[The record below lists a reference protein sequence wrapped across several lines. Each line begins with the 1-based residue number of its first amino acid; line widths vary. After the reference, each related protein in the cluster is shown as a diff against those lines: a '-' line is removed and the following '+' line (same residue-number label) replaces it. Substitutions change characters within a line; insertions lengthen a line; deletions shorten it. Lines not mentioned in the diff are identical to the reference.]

1 MDKISR
7 LWYFK
12 DEEKIKDYKYLI
24 MQNLN
29 KEELEK
35 LSKKCEGDEI
45 IMRFKEKLNKLNES
59 NQYDTLIDQ
68 VDEDRFWKNTF
79 IKQGISKGLKQG
91 IAQEKENLARNMLK
105 DGVNI
110 GKIAKYTNLSEKYI
124 ATLRQ

>member
-59 NQYDTLIDQ
+59 NQYDTLID
-68 VDEDRFWKNTF
+68 
-79 IKQGISKGLKQG
+79 
-91 IAQEKENLARNMLK
+91 
-105 DGVNI
+105 
-110 GKIAKYTNLSEKYI
+110 
-124 ATLRQ
+124 

>member
-1 MDKISR
+1 MYEYNMDKISK

-12 DEEKIKDYKYLI
+12 DEKKIEDYKYLI

-35 LSKKCEGDEI
+35 LNEKCKGDEV

-59 NQYDTLIDQ
+59 SQYDDLIDQ
-68 VDEDRFWKNTF
+68 VDEDRLWKNTF
-79 IKQGISKGLKQG
+79 IKQGIHQG
-91 IAQEKENLARNMLK
+91 QVQEKESLARNMLN

-110 GKIAKYTNLSEKYI
+110 AKIAKYTNLSEKYI
-124 ATLRQ
+124 ASLR